1 MSSTD
6 SIIAFAH
13 IPKTAGI
20 AVAHLFRRHFGLRAL
35 NVLARGRPDFYRPR
49 DLRLDLRMAPIRLR
63 CLHGHALRPCVDF
76 EEFEERLVWF
86 TVLRDPIRRYISQ
99 YIYNYE
105 VMGERFDVLHF
116 IRHRP
121 DKPNRQVR
129 MLAGTEDLDSA
140 IRHVRRMAC
149 VGLTER
155 LDESLLLMRERLG
168 LDGLDLGDSRPRNVG
183 EERRPVLDRGTVRA
197 EFERHRD
204 EVVECN
210 RLDIQLYEFIRS
222 EIWPRQIAEYGKDR
236 LAQHLATEFVG
247 GKPRIGSR
255 LRLGANFALRNL
267 VYKPWLRLDRS
278 LSSYAPPPLRATQE
292 PIRRHPS
299 L

>member
-20 AVAHLFRRHFGLRAL
+20 TVAHLFRRHFGLRAL
-35 NVLARGRPDFYRPR
+35 NVFARGFPDFYRPR
-49 DLRLDLRMAPIRLR
+49 DLRLDLRMMPMKLR
-63 CLHGHALRPCVDF
+63 CLHGHSLRPCIDF
-76 EEFEERLVWF
+76 EEFEDRLVWF
-86 TVLRDPIRRYISQ
+86 TVVRDPIRRYISQ

-121 DKPNRQVR
+121 DKPNKHVR
-129 MLAGTEDLDSA
+129 ILAGAEDLHSA
-140 IRHVRRMAC
+140 IRHIRRMAF

-168 LDGLDLGDSRPRNVG
+168 LDGLDLRDSRPRNVG
-183 EERRPVLDRGTVRA
+183 EERRPLLDRNVVRV
-197 EFERHRD
+197 EFERYRD

-210 RLDIQLYEFIRS
+210 RLDLQLYEFVRS
-222 EIWPRQIAEYGKDR
+222 EIWPRQIAEYGEDR
-236 LAQHLATEFVG
+236 LARHVATGFAG
-247 GKPRIGSR
+247 IPGIGSR

-278 LSSYAPPPLRATQE
+278 LSSYSPPPLRVRGAPTRE
-292 PIRRHPS
+292 HPS
-299 L
+299 A

>member
-20 AVAHLFRRHFGLRAL
+20 TITHLLRRHFGLRAL
-35 NVLARGRPDFYRPR
+35 NVFARGRPDFYRPR
-49 DLRLDLRMAPIRLR
+49 DLRLDLRMMPMSLR
-63 CLHGHALRPCVDF
+63 CLHSHSLRPCVDF

-129 MLAGTEDLDSA
+129 MLAGDDDLDSA

-155 LDESLLLMRERLG
+155 LDESLLFMRERLG
-168 LDGLDLGDSRPRNVG
+168 LDGLDLHDSRARNVG
-183 EERRPVLDRGTVRA
+183 EERSPLLDRAAVRA
-197 EFERHRD
+197 EFERHHD

-210 RLDIQLYEFIRS
+210 KLDLQLYEFVRR
-222 EIWPRQIAEYGKDR
+222 EIWPQQVAEYGKDR
-236 LAQHLATEFVG
+236 LAGHLATEFAG
-247 GKPRIGSR
+247 GTPRIGTR

-278 LSSYAPPPLRATQE
+278 LSSYAPPPLRVTHE
-292 PIRRHPS
+292 PVRRHPS
-299 L
+299 P

>member
-1 MSSTD
+1 MSSTG

-20 AVAHLFRRHFGLRAL
+20 TVAYLFRRHFGLRAL
-35 NVLARGRPDFYRPR
+35 NVFARGRPDFYRPR
-49 DLRLDLRMAPIRLR
+49 DLRLDLRMTPVSLR
-63 CLHGHALRPCVDF
+63 CLHGHSLKPCVDF

-86 TVLRDPIRRYISQ
+86 TVLRDPVRRYISQ

-129 MLAGTEDLDSA
+129 MLAGIDDLDAA
-140 IRHVRRMAC
+140 IRQIRRMAC

-155 LDESLLLMRERLG
+155 LEESLLLMRERLG
-168 LDGLDLGDSRPRNVG
+168 LDGLDLRDSRPRNVG
-183 EERRPVLDRGTVRA
+183 EERHPLLDRDAVRA

-210 RLDIQLYEFIRS
+210 RLDLQLYEFVRS
-222 EIWPRQIAEYGKDR
+222 EIWPQQIADYGADR
-236 LAQHLATEFVG
+236 LARHVATEFIG
-247 GKPRIGSR
+247 GKAGIGSR
-255 LRLGANFALRNL
+255 LRLGANFAFRNL

-278 LSSYAPPPLRATQE
+278 LSGYTPPSLWVPRE
-292 PIRRHPS
+292 PIQRHPS
-299 L
+299 R